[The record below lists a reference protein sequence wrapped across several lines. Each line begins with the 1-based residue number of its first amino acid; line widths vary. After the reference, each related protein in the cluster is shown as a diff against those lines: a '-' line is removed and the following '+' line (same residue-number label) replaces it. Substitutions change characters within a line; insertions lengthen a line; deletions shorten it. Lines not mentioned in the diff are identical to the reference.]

1 MESKIVLPQG
11 LCREEVIDYL
21 SARYSTSRACLI
33 RRYLQQEG
41 IMACDA
47 EMPPA
52 FSLRDNEIS
61 ILRDMG
67 VRPTTLEFAD

>member
-1 MESKIVLPQG
+1 MESKIIVPQG
-11 LCREEVIDYL
+11 LCREEIVDYL
-21 SARYSTSRACLI
+21 SVRYSTTPAGLI

-47 EMPPA
+47 DMQPA

-67 VRPTTLEFAD
+67 VRPTTLEFID

>member
-1 MESKIVLPQG
+1 
-11 LCREEVIDYL
+11 
-21 SARYSTSRACLI
+21 
-33 RRYLQQEG
+33 
-41 IMACDA
+41 MACDA

-67 VRPTTLEFAD
+67 VQPTTLEFAD

>member
-1 MESKIVLPQG
+1 
-11 LCREEVIDYL
+11 
-21 SARYSTSRACLI
+21 
-33 RRYLQQEG
+33 
-41 IMACDA
+41 MACDA
-47 EMPPA
+47 DMPLA